1 MFDILQHRPARTTR
15 HVITLIVDADEIDL
29 LSLVLQR
36 YLFLPQQPHSM
47 PMEERL
53 RGIFC
58 ICINFVIAIASP
70 GSQRCPK
77 LAQFGDTVFQRIV
90 LAADEISG
98 NNREIGAEIIR
109 EAHGA
114 PYFLTRHEVADVN
127 VAELRYFKTF
137 QAFWKASVRNLDPS
151 YSNPQRPIRE
161 TSNARTEV
169 KAPATPH

>member
-1 MFDILQHRPARTTR
+1 MFHVLQHRSARPAC
-15 HVITLIVDADEIDL
+15 HVVALIIDTDQIEL

-127 VAELRYFKTF
+127 VAELRYFETI
-137 QAFWKASVRNLDPS
+137 QCFW
-151 YSNPQRPIRE
+151 
-161 TSNARTEV
+161 
-169 KAPATPH
+169 